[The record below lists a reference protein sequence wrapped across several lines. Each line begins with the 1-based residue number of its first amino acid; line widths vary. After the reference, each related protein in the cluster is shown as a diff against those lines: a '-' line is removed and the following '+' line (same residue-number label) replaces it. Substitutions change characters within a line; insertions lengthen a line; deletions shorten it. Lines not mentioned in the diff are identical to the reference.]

1 MRTILMFLLM
11 WMSVQAIH
19 AQEGTIQVIKDGKID
34 QLLELYSRHHNS
46 FEEKPGYRIQILAST
61 NREKAYDTESDFK
74 MNYGQYKTYLTFK
87 SPYFKLRVCDFTDK
101 LEAYRFLQKVQDKYP
116 GSFLVE
122 ENVKLW

>member
-1 MRTILMFLLM
+1 MRSILVVLGMCFLIT
-11 WMSVQAIH
+11 SIS
-19 AQEGTIQVIKDGKID
+19 AQEGNIQIIKDGRID
-34 QLLELYSRHHNS
+34 QLLDLYSRHENS

-61 NREKAYDTESDFK
+61 NRDKAYNTESDFK
-74 MNYGQYKTYLTFK
+74 SNYGQFKTYLTFK

-101 LEAYRFLQKVQDKYP
+101 LEAYRFLQNVQSKYP